1 MSHQGIDTAL
11 LDYKNFI
18 KEVYYMSILDIF
30 RAKQSSISKD
40 EVRKAIETLKK
51 YKNGK
56 QNLEQKI
63 IDNEQW
69 WKMQHWDIIRKK
81 TASESDPEP
90 VTGYLFNT
98 IANKHADAM
107 DNYPDPAIL
116 PREET
121 DIPEGESLTTIVP
134 LVLEKNNFEE
144 TYSNA
149 WWYKLKHG
157 FVVYGTFWNP
167 ELENGLGDIDIRYVD
182 ALNIYWEPGIRNLQ
196 DSRNIFVV
204 TLMDTDLL
212 EQQYPFLEGK
222 IQAGKIIDVKQYIY
236 DDTIDTTNKCLI
248 VDWYYRKQVNGKTIL
263 HLTKFVDE
271 YVLESTEDDEQLSQT
286 GLYNHGMYPFDID
299 VLFPEEG
306 TCYGFGYVDIV
317 RNPQMYIDKLDQI
330 ISRNA
335 LMAGKKRF
343 FIKDN
348 GGINEKEFADWSKDL
363 IHVQGG
369 VGEEN
374 IREFQVAPL
383 HPFIV
388 QHRKEKIEEMKEIAG
403 NRDFSQGGVTGG
415 VTAASAIIALQE
427 AGNKLSRDMIKASY
441 RTYRSI
447 INKCIELIRQFYDV
461 ERKFRIEGPDGTL
474 RFIAYSN
481 AKLKEQMLA
490 PSYPGEEPKYRKPVF
505 DIKIKAQKAN
515 PFSQVLQNELAKE
528 LYAAGFFNPQLAP
541 QALIALEMMTFEGK
555 EQIVKRISESYSLQM
570 QIQQMRQTMDK
581 MAAIIQTTTG
591 RNLGVSPEKIVQMQG
606 IQRENIR
613 GEVI

>member
-1 MSHQGIDTAL
+1 
-11 LDYKNFI
+11 
-18 KEVYYMSILDIF
+18 MSIFDMF
-30 RAKQSSISKD
+30 TAKQSSVSR
-40 EVRKAIETLKK
+40 EAVRDAIGILKK
-51 YKNGK
+51 YKDGK

-81 TASESDPEP
+81 TVAADEPEP

-107 DNYPDPAIL
+107 DTYPNPVIL

-121 DIPEGESLTTIVP
+121 DIPEGESLTTILP
-134 LVLEKNNFEE
+134 LVLEKNDYEKV
-144 TYSNA
+144 YSDA

-167 ELENGLGDIDIRYVD
+167 ELENGLGDIDIRYID
-182 ALNIYWEPGIRNLQ
+182 ALNVYWEPGIRDIQ
-196 DSRNIFVV
+196 ESRNIFVV
-204 TLMDTDLL
+204 NLMDTDLL
-212 EQQYPFLEGK
+212 EQQYPYLKGK
-222 IQAGKIIDVKQYIY
+222 IQGGKVIDVKQYIY
-236 DDTIDTTNKCLI
+236 DDTIDTTTKCLV

-271 YVLESTEDDEQLSQT
+271 YVLESTEDDEQLSQV
-286 GLYNHGMYPFDID
+286 GLYDHGMYPFDID

-306 TCYGFGYVDIV
+306 TCYGFGHIDVV

-330 ISRNA
+330 ISKNT

-348 GGINEKEFADWSKDL
+348 GGVNEKEFSDWSKDL

-369 VGEEN
+369 VGDDN

-383 HPFIV
+383 AAYIV
-388 QHRKEKIEEMKEIAG
+388 NHRKEKIDELKEVSG
-403 NRDFSQGGVTGG
+403 TREFSQGGVTGG

-441 RTYRSI
+441 RTYRNV

-461 ERKFRIEGPDGTL
+461 ERKFRIEGPDGSL

-481 AKLKEQMLA
+481 AKLKEQALTPA
-490 PSYPGEEPKYRKPVF
+490 YQGEEPKYRKPVF
-505 DIKIKAQKAN
+505 DIKIKAEKAN
-515 PFSQVLQNELAKE
+515 PFSSAMQNELAKE
-528 LYAAGFFNPQLAP
+528 LYGAGFFNPQMAP

-555 EQIVKRISESYSLQM
+555 EQIIKRISESYSLQM
-570 QIQQMRQTMDK
+570 QIMQMQQTMDK

-591 RNLGVSPEKIVQMQG
+591 RNLGVNPEKIAQIQG
-606 IQRENIR
+606 IQRLNMQ
-613 GEVI
+613 GGLM

>member
-1 MSHQGIDTAL
+1 
-11 LDYKNFI
+11 
-18 KEVYYMSILDIF
+18 MSIFDMF
-30 RAKQSSISKD
+30 RAQESSVSKETIRD
-40 EVRKAIETLKK
+40 AIGTLKK
-51 YKNGK
+51 YKDGK

-81 TASESDPEP
+81 TVAADEPEP

-107 DNYPDPAIL
+107 DTYPNPVIL

-121 DIPEGESLTTIVP
+121 DIPEGESLTTILP
-134 LVLEKNNFEE
+134 LVLEKNDYEKV
-144 TYSNA
+144 YSNA

-167 ELENGLGDIDIRYVD
+167 ELENGLGDIDIRYID
-182 ALNIYWEPGIRNLQ
+182 ALNVYWEPGIRDIQ

-204 TLMDTDLL
+204 NLMDTDLL
-212 EQQYPFLEGK
+212 EQQYPYLKGK
-222 IQAGKIIDVKQYIY
+222 IQGGKVIDVKQYIY
-236 DDTIDTTNKCLI
+236 DDTIDTTTKCLV

-271 YVLESTEDDEQLSQT
+271 YVLESTEDDEQLSQV
-286 GLYNHGMYPFDID
+286 GLYDHGMYPFDID

-306 TCYGFGYVDIV
+306 TCYGFGHIDVV

-330 ISRNA
+330 ISKNT

-348 GGINEKEFADWSKDL
+348 GGVNEKEFSDWGKDL

-369 VGEEN
+369 VGDDN

-383 HPFIV
+383 AAYIV
-388 QHRKEKIEEMKEIAG
+388 NHRKEKIDELKEVSG
-403 NRDFSQGGVTGG
+403 TREFSQGGVTGG

-441 RTYRSI
+441 RTYRNV

-461 ERKFRIEGPDGTL
+461 ERKFRIEGPDGSL

-481 AKLKEQMLA
+481 AKLKEQALTPA
-490 PSYPGEEPKYRKPVF
+490 YQGEEPKYRKPVF
-505 DIKIKAQKAN
+505 DIKIKAEKAN
-515 PFSQVLQNELAKE
+515 PFSSAMQNELAKE
-528 LYAAGFFNPQLAP
+528 LYGAGFFNPQMAP

-555 EQIVKRISESYSLQM
+555 EQIVRRISESYSLQM
-570 QIQQMRQTMDK
+570 QIAQMQQTMDK

-591 RNLGVSPEKIVQMQG
+591 RNLGVNHEKIAQIQGMQRQNMQG
-606 IQRENIR
+606 
-613 GEVI
+613 GLM

>member
-1 MSHQGIDTAL
+1 
-11 LDYKNFI
+11 
-18 KEVYYMSILDIF
+18 
-30 RAKQSSISKD
+30 
-40 EVRKAIETLKK
+40 
-51 YKNGK
+51 
-56 QNLEQKI
+56 
-63 IDNEQW
+63 
-69 WKMQHWDIIRKK
+69 
-81 TASESDPEP
+81 
-90 VTGYLFNT
+90 
-98 IANKHADAM
+98 
-107 DNYPDPAIL
+107 
-116 PREET
+116 
-121 DIPEGESLTTIVP
+121 
-134 LVLEKNNFEE
+134 
-144 TYSNA
+144 
-149 WWYKLKHG
+149 
-157 FVVYGTFWNP
+157 
-167 ELENGLGDIDIRYVD
+167 
-182 ALNIYWEPGIRNLQ
+182 
-196 DSRNIFVV
+196 
-204 TLMDTDLL
+204 
-212 EQQYPFLEGK
+212 
-222 IQAGKIIDVKQYIY
+222 
-236 DDTIDTTNKCLI
+236 
-248 VDWYYRKQVNGKTIL
+248 
-263 HLTKFVDE
+263 
-271 YVLESTEDDEQLSQT
+271 
-286 GLYNHGMYPFDID
+286 
-299 VLFPEEG
+299 
-306 TCYGFGYVDIV
+306 
-317 RNPQMYIDKLDQI
+317 MYIDKLDQI

-369 VGEEN
+369 VGDEN